1 MIVRYR
7 KTGTASLLSF
17 LQTGELGPLTRGM
30 TMSAVSEL
38 LGPPDWWMDGVG
50 EAAVPLLW
58 GYRPFL
64 EILFERKPPHP
75 LRMIKVP
82 RLPLVARKSIR
93 MARLR
98 VATNG
103 FHDEMRLSDFLRRNT
118 WGKDDEIVV
127 GRCTGGNP
135 VIDICTRNIRLVWSM
150 SIGGEEILQRES
162 EVGLSKAA
170 YLARRDQLSDGFF
183 GIYSSRSPELDRAPQ
198 DGWENF
204 SVDQYLELTSSI
216 ETVAK

>member
-1 MIVRYR
+1 MVVRYR
-7 KTGTASLLSF
+7 KPGAASLLSF

-30 TMSAVSEL
+30 TMSAVSVL
-38 LGPPDWWMDGVG
+38 LGPPDWWMDGGG

-64 EILFERKPPHP
+64 EILFEREPPHP

-98 VATNG
+98 VATDG

-118 WGKDDEIVV
+118 WGKDDEIVI

-135 VIDICTRNIRLVWSM
+135 VIDICTRNVRLVWSM
-150 SIGGEEILQRES
+150 SGESDEILQRES
-162 EVGLSKAA
+162 EDGLSKAA
-170 YLARRDQLSDGFF
+170 YMARRDQLSDGFL
-183 GIYSSRSPELDRAPQ
+183 GIYSSFSPDLDRAPQ
-198 DGWENF
+198 AGWENF
-204 SVDQYLELTSSI
+204 SADQYLALASGI
-216 ETVAK
+216 ENIAE